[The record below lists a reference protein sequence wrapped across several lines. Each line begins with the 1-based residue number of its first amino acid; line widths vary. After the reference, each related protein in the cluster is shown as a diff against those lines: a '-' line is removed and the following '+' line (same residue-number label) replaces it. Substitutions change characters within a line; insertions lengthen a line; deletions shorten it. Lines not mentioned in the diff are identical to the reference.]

1 VSRRG
6 DLIALLTT
14 YHPSDADERAA
25 LLDMLDLAA
34 VAHDPFDRTEYHP
47 GHFTASAFVIHRD
60 GRRVLLVHHARL
72 GIWVQPGG
80 HVDPEDR
87 SPLSAA
93 ARELVEET
101 GIIGPRPVSPSLVD
115 VDVHVFP
122 ASGTQPTHR
131 HYDLR
136 FAFVAGDGTLA
147 PNAEVVEAGW
157 FAPADLDSLGVDV
170 SVRRPVG
177 KLLGD
182 GL

>member
-1 VSRRG
+1 MSRRG
-6 DLIALLTT
+6 DLIALLTA
-14 YHPSDADERAA
+14 YHPSDADEGAA

-34 VAHDPFDRTEYHP
+34 VAYDPFDRTEYHP
-47 GHFTASAFVIHRD
+47 GHFTASAFAIHPD

-80 HVDPEDR
+80 HVDPEDG

-93 ARELVEET
+93 ARELAEET
-101 GIIGPRPVSPSLVD
+101 GLVGSRPVSPGLVD

-122 ASGTQPTHR
+122 ASGPQPIHR

-136 FAFVAGDGTLA
+136 FGFVAGDGALA

-157 FAPADLDSLGVDV
+157 FAPADLGLLGVDV

-177 KLLGD
+177 KLLGE
-182 GL
+182 L